1 MQCPQKVISNY
12 LKELVH
18 TKIFIEAFIVLVLG
32 LQLVLGLRVN
42 KTDKDLA
49 HLELTFLVEKM
60 DKQANKQTRY
70 ILNCGSCSV
79 VSDSLR
85 PMDYTIHG
93 IL

>member
-42 KTDKDLA
+42 KTDKDLPIV
-49 HLELTFLVEKM
+49 EFTFW
-60 DKQANKQTRY
+60 
-70 ILNCGSCSV
+70 
-79 VSDSLR
+79 
-85 PMDYTIHG
+85 
-93 IL
+93 